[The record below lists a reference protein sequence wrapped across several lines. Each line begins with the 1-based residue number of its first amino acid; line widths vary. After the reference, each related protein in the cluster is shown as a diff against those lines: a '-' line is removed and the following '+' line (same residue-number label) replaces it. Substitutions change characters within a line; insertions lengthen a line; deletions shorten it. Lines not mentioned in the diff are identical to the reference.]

1 MKRLIYTLCVLSMA
15 LATQPVF
22 SFFAENPI
30 EQGLN
35 IAGTAAELQQLWH
48 EGDVQLNPKFNE

>member
-1 MKRLIYTLCVLSMA
+1 MA